1 MLKGKNYKHGGT
13 GTKLHVELHTRLDKK
28 FDYESPNSFW
38 PPDLI
43 EYYNNKKEV
52 KENEENT

>member
-1 MLKGKNYKHGGT
+1 MDKSQQEEA
-13 GTKLHVELHTRLDKK
+13 VELHTRLDKK